1 MRVITVA
8 NRKGGTAK
16 TTTVVNLA
24 FGLAQHGNR
33 VLVLDLDNQGHVM
46 QGLTALGT
54 ESQDI
59 ITTMPLKGF
68 FTSIVKCSE
77 KIYATHVDTT
87 RANTNDDIALD
98 AIRLWCD
105 SDQVSTHFDIVI
117 IDTPPTLS
125 SQLMAALSAATDII
139 IPATPMPLASDG
151 VQKLLNACRKAMA
164 ERKFR
169 ATSLTILPVMVEQNL
184 KLHRQELSSWYGRYG
199 RNKVLS
205 PIHKNITLAEA
216 FAKKKPVF
224 AYAPHSRGARDYT
237 ELCKQLI
244 GYKQEVMQ

>member
-46 QGLTALGT
+46 QGLSALGN
-54 ESQDI
+54 ESQTS
-59 ITTMPLKGF
+59 ITSMPLKGF
-68 FTSIVKCSE
+68 FTSIVKCCD
-77 KIYATHVDTT
+77 KIYATNVDTT
-87 RANTNDDIALD
+87 RANTNEDIALD
-98 AIRLWCD
+98 AIRRWCD
-105 SDQVSTHFDIVI
+105 SDEVSQQFDMVI

-125 SQLMAALSAATDII
+125 PQLIAALSAATDII

-151 VQKLLNACRKAMA
+151 VQKLLNACRNAMV

-169 ATSLTILPVMVEQNL
+169 ATSLTILPVMVEQSL
-184 KLHRQELSSWYGRYG
+184 KLHRQEMSNWFGRYG
-199 RNKVLS
+199 RNKVLR
-205 PIHKNITLAEA
+205 PIHKNIKLAEA
-216 FAKKKPVF
+216 FAENKPIL
-224 AYAPHSRGARDYT
+224 AYAPNSRGAHDYT

-244 GYKQEVMQ
+244 GINEEVMQ